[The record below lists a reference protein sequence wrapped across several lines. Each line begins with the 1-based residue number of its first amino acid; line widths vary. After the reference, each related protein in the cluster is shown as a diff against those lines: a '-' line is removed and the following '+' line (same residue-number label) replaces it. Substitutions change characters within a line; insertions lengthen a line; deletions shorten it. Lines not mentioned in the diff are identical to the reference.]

1 MSQSFLES
9 SHAFRYERGISPE
22 ERTSKSTATAKTL
35 NDHRKRDVFSL
46 GVLIEEILTSIVYDS
61 SKADDPSGKFPS
73 LS

>member
-9 SHAFRYERGISPE
+9 SHAFRYERDISPE
-22 ERTSKSTATAKTL
+22 ERTSKSTATTL

-46 GVLIEEILTSIVYDS
+46 GVLIEEILTSIVNDS
-61 SKADDPSGKFPS
+61 SKADDPSGEFPS